1 MPKRH
6 GNLFDQC
13 FSMEALYAAYER
25 GRRGKRKTFSV
36 MRFERDLGA
45 NLQALHMEL
54 HAGTYKPQP
63 YRHFMV
69 MEPKPRQISAPA
81 FRDVVV
87 QHAIYG
93 LLNPIFDRVF
103 IHDSYGCRVAKG
115 THMASDRAQ
124 QYLREAKADSFTLQL
139 DIRRFY
145 YNIDRDILRKLIE
158 RKIKDKRLVDLMM
171 QFADD
176 GKGPLGVPIGNLLS
190 QLYALIY
197 LDPLDH
203 FVKREMKIKKYVRYV
218 DDFILW
224 CDTSEQAIERRDTII
239 AFLTANLALT
249 LSRWTIAPVSRGVK
263 FRGVQDVAQAP
274 VRAQAQP
281 ISIQPQPE
289 SGRCTQPEQHSRQR
303 IAHVESCSHVPP
315 YPRRTARAYLSN
327 PFCEEPTCQ
336 SINTSESPRLGLTAP
351 RCTSA
356 IPKPMRPSNWPN

>member
-1 MPKRH
+1 MPKRF
-6 GNLFDQC
+6 GNLFDRC
-13 FSMEALYAAYER
+13 FSMETLYAAYDR

-45 NLQALHMEL
+45 NLQALHDEL
-54 HAGTYKPQP
+54 HSGTYRPLP

-124 QYLREAKADSFTLQL
+124 QYLREAKPDSFTLQL

-145 YNIDRDILRKLIE
+145 YTIDRAILRRLIE

-171 QFADD
+171 MFADD
-176 GKGPLGVPIGNLLS
+176 GKGAIGVPIGNLLS

-203 FVKREMKIKKYVRYV
+203 FVKREMKVNKYVRYV

-224 CDTSEQAIERRDTII
+224 CDTREQAIERRDTII
-239 AFLTANLALT
+239 GHLKDHLALT
-249 LSRWTIAPVSRGVK
+249 LSRWTIAPVSRGVNFVG
-263 FRGVQDVAQAP
+263 FRTWRKRRFVRKHSLFRFSRSLKSGDVASLN
-274 VRAQAQP
+274 
-281 ISIQPQPE
+281 SILGNALQTSSHAHMCQRIRNEQPE
-289 SGRCTQPEQHSRQR
+289 
-303 IAHVESCSHVPP
+303 
-315 YPRRTARAYLSN
+315 L
-327 PFCEEPTCQ
+327 
-336 SINTSESPRLGLTAP
+336 INQISFTRNKYGNL
-351 RCTSA
+351 
-356 IPKPMRPSNWPN
+356 